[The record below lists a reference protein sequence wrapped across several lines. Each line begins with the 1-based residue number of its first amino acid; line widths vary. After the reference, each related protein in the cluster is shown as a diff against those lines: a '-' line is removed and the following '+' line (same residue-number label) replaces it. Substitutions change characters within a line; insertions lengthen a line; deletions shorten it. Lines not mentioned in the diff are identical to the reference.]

1 MQTRLFHLHAVSP
14 LHVGVGQAIGVVDLP
29 IMREKATHL
38 PIVPGSSLKGVMR
51 DEFADHPQQETLF
64 GPPTADAE
72 KKAFAGAVAFGD
84 AHLLV
89 LPVRSLVGICAFVTS
104 PFLLNRY
111 RTAAHRAGR
120 GNLPAV
126 PDVPTD
132 QALVVPECQLLH
144 DKKTLVLEDLD
155 LPANPS
161 AEAQTWAQALSDA
174 LQDAD
179 FAAHFRPR
187 FVILPDEVLGF
198 LADNGTEIRARIAI
212 DDKTKT
218 VRRGQL
224 WYEENLPSETLL
236 FGLLAFD
243 RPRAPAGE
251 ERAEPRHDID
261 TAAAFTQHVG
271 AARLIQ
277 IGGKATVGRGLVR
290 FLLDG
295 GAR

>member
-51 DEFADHPQQETLF
+51 DEFADHPSQLALF

-111 RTAAHRAGR
+111 RTAAQRAGL

-126 PDVPTD
+126 PDVLAD

-144 DKKTLVLEDLD
+144 NNTLVLEDLD
-155 LPANPS
+155 LPA
-161 AEAQTWAQALSDA
+161 QTSVEVQMWVQALSNVLHDT
-174 LQDAD
+174 D
-179 FAAHFRPR
+179 FGAHFRSR
-187 FVILPDEVLGF
+187 FVILPDEVLAF

-212 DDKTKT
+212 DDKSKT

-224 WYEENLPSETLL
+224 WYEENLPSETLM

-243 RPRAPAGE
+243 QRRAPVAQDD
-251 ERAEPRHDID
+251 AEQQHDID
-261 TAAAFTQHVG
+261 TVAVFTQHVG
-271 AARLIQ
+271 PERLIQ

-290 FLLDG
+290 FLLGG

>member
-51 DEFADHPQQETLF
+51 DEFADHPNQQILF

-72 KKAFAGAVAFGD
+72 KTAFAGAVAFGD

-104 PFLLNRY
+104 PFLLSRY
-111 RTAAHRAGR
+111 RTAAQRAGL

-126 PDVPTD
+126 PNVPPD
-132 QALVVPECQLLH
+132 HALVVPNCQLLH
-144 DKKTLVLEDLD
+144 NQTLVLEDLD
-155 LPANPS
+155 LPAQPS
-161 AEAQTWAQALSDA
+161 AEAQTWAQALGDV

-179 FAAHFRPR
+179 LGAHFRPR
-187 FVILPDEVLGF
+187 FVILPDEVVGF

-212 DDKTKT
+212 DDKSKT

-243 RPRAPAGE
+243 QSRAPVLQEHADK
-251 ERAEPRHDID
+251 RHDID

-271 AARLIQ
+271 PQRLIQ

-290 FLLDG
+290 FLLAG